1 MILTIDIGN
10 TNITYGF
17 FHKSDEVLHYA
28 NSKTDKQMTT
38 DDLAVHFLN
47 LLNLWGINKA
57 QIREVVISSVV
68 PRLAYPFQHLFTKY
82 MNIEPFFIDRTAIP
96 LQLNYDNPGE
106 IGADRIVNAYA
117 GVCLYPGKN
126 LIIIDFGTATTFD
139 VVTAGRSYEGGLII
153 PGIMTSL
160 NALEEKAS
168 KLPHI
173 DLSVTPRLIGKNT
186 VDGIRSGLLNGS
198 GAMLDEI
205 NKRIAVEMGW
215 DKPTV
220 IATGGLSELIK
231 QSSNSIDIIDKH
243 LTLRGLYFIRKTK
256 DE

>member
-17 FHKSDEVLHYA
+17 FHQSDEVLHYA

-38 DDLAVHFLN
+38 DDLAVHFFN
-47 LLNLWGINKA
+47 LLHLWGINKA

-68 PRLAYPFQHLFTKY
+68 PRMDYPFQHLFSKY
-82 MNIEPFFIDRTAIP
+82 MNIEPFFVKRDSIQ
-96 LQLNYDNPGE
+96 LQLNYDNPNE

-117 GVCLYPGKN
+117 GICIYPGKN

-139 VVTAGRSYEGGLII
+139 VVTAERSYEGGLII
-153 PGIMTSL
+153 PGILTSL

-173 DLSVTPRLIGKNT
+173 DLSITPKLIGKNS

-205 NKRIAVEMGW
+205 TRRIAGEMGW
-215 DKPTV
+215 KDCTV

-231 QSSNSIDIIDKH
+231 QTSNSIDIIDRH
-243 LTLRGLYFIRKTK
+243 LTLKGLYYIRKTK
-256 DE
+256 DA